1 MNNRDLRAS
10 HRFVK
15 SSSELASSP
24 AERVHLAPMAR
35 TSREASRARQVWVVR
50 VLLALALVYALSPF
64 WVSLRPPMQDLPQHL
79 AAGRVLLE
87 GANPQLGFDV
97 YFTTEWLRS
106 QYLGIYVLLGAFFY
120 PASWLTED
128 PLLWAT
134 RLSIVVLAAT
144 WVFGAE
150 ALYRRMTGRRG
161 LGVWSL
167 VLFFNV
173 HLILGFLNFLLG
185 VSFAFIMLAC
195 YASLRSSAPRWDRKD
210 WRFWALAASA
220 LACFYFHVVPFGVAC
235 AVMVGAAA
243 FDQVMRWWG
252 TRRCAGPTPPH
263 ACWTSYL
270 ALTPAALATLFW
282 LLTPAGL
289 STREAASGGGSRGKA
304 HFLSFDAN
312 HQALPSWTLDAF
324 RSEWDMRWLTIA
336 LVGLGVYAAIQWCLT
351 LPWLQRTLT
360 RGNHAVETTE
370 HAPAFEKDV
379 VLLTM
384 LRVAGLGC
392 VCAYYVLP
400 SSYDWIWPINA
411 RFPVLALLLLPFWL
425 PTITRMPSKPLYWVQ
440 ETTHWAAIALLLGSS
455 VGVTSIAR
463 TAFDGFA
470 QELDGFDEILE
481 ELPEGQR
488 VATLVFDR
496 GSRHIGFSPF
506 LHIGAYAQAERGGV
520 AFFSFN
526 DFPQSPVRF
535 NEDNRPPRVAPRWEW
550 KPERVRPDRDL
561 SWFDYLLV
569 RGGPAELRD
578 AQDFELVSTH
588 RRFRLFRRT
597 P

>member
-1 MNNRDLRAS
+1 
-10 HRFVK
+10 
-15 SSSELASSP
+15 
-24 AERVHLAPMAR
+24 MAQ
-35 TSREASRARQVWVVR
+35 TGLEISRSRQTWVVR
-50 VLLALALVYALSPF
+50 VLLVLAAVYALSPF

-120 PASWLTED
+120 PARWLTED

-134 RLSIVVLAAT
+134 RLSIVVLAVT

-150 ALYRRMTGRRG
+150 TLYRRVTGRRG
-161 LGVWSL
+161 LGAWSL

-185 VSFAFIMLAC
+185 VSFAFITLAL
-195 YASLRSSAPRWDRKD
+195 YASLRSSAPTRSGKD
-210 WRFWALAASA
+210 WRLWAFAASA
-220 LACFYFHVVPFGVAC
+220 LSCFYFHVVPFGVAC
-235 AVMVGAAA
+235 AVIVSAATL
-243 FDQVMRWWG
+243 DQLVRWWWVRKG
-252 TRRCAGPTPPH
+252 SQSTLPH
-263 ACWTSYL
+263 ADWTTYL
-270 ALTPAALATLFW
+270 ALVPAVLATLFW

-312 HQALPSWTLDAF
+312 HQSLPSWTLDAF

-336 LVGLGVYAAIQWCLT
+336 LIGLGTYAAIQWCLT
-351 LPWLQRTLT
+351 LPWLQRAFT
-360 RGNHAVETTE
+360 RDDDAVAATAQDT
-370 HAPAFEKDV
+370 AQNTAQATAFEKDV
-379 VLLTM
+379 VLWNV
-384 LRVAGLGC
+384 LRLAGLGC
-392 VCAYYVLP
+392 VLAYYVLP

-411 RFPVLALLLLPFWL
+411 RFPVLALLLLPLWL
-425 PTITRMPSKPLYWVQ
+425 PTTIQTPSRQPLWVN
-440 ETTHWAAIALLLGSS
+440 TVTHWATIGVLVVSS
-455 VGVTSIAR
+455 VGVTSLAR

-470 QELDGFDEILE
+470 TEMEGFDEILK

-506 LHIGAYAQAERGGV
+506 LHVGAYVQAERGGV

-535 NEDNRPPRVAPRWEW
+535 NEDNRPPRVGPRWEW

-561 SWFDYLLV
+561 GWFDYLLV
-569 RGGPAELRD
+569 RGGPAQLKE
-578 AQDFELVSTH
+578 AQTFELVSTH
-588 RRFRLFRRT
+588 RRFRLFKRT